1 MGIFFR
7 KQPTPRRFNYKPIYW
22 DPRKEEREER
32 AKQITTESD
41 NADSSYKIKLQRGSF
56 KRALE
61 NSELK
66 ESTRTKRKANIG
78 LVVAL
83 ILLLLLVYLIVINGG
98 FWSLYFE

>member
-22 DPRKEEREER
+22 NPEKEQREER
-32 AKQITTESD
+32 AKQKANESD
-41 NADSSYKIKLQRGSF
+41 NADASYKIKLQRGSF

-66 ESTRTKRKANIG
+66 ESTRAKRKANIG

-83 ILLLLLVYLIVINGG
+83 VLLLILVYLIIINGG
-98 FWSLYFE
+98 FWSLYFD

>member
-22 DPRKEEREER
+22 DPEKEQREER
-32 AKQITTESD
+32 AKQIANESKS
-41 NADSSYKIKLQRGSF
+41 ADSSYKIKLQRGSF

-66 ESTRTKRKANIG
+66 KSTRIKRKANIG
-78 LVVAL
+78 LVIAL
-83 ILLLLLVYLIVINGG
+83 ILLLLLVYLIIINGG
-98 FWSLYFE
+98 FWSFYFD